1 MSLKEMRETA
11 IEYGYIL
18 SPHAEAINNALEANR
33 QSYGARYCPCRVDKT
48 TDNICPCKPFR
59 ENGDC
64 VCKLYLPQELPFVQ
78 LVHITPNSTELMCE
92 VVGGCYQNK
101 IGPKTLEKIIKS
113 GHLSVLEHAHATFR
127 LRVSTAVLAQ
137 ITRHRHFSFMVQSSR
152 GCKLTDV
159 MIPEGVKD
167 VEVFTE
173 RVQRQMSE
181 YNDALLRGESFEDAA
196 YLLPKAAVVEVYIT
210 GNLRTFYEFLPKR
223 LCGRANKEIRVVAEK
238 IADILDVVQPLA
250 SNDKNCNTCTEVF
263 GCSFSK

>member
-1 MSLKEMRETA
+1 
-11 IEYGYIL
+11 
-18 SPHAEAINNALEANR
+18 
-33 QSYGARYCPCRVDKT
+33 
-48 TDNICPCKPFR
+48 
-59 ENGDC
+59 
-64 VCKLYLPQELPFVQ
+64 
-78 LVHITPNSTELMCE
+78 MCE
-92 VVGGCYQNK
+92 VVSGCYQNK

-137 ITRHRHFSFMVQSSR
+137 ITRHRHFSFMVLSSR

-250 SNDKNCNTCTEVF
+250 SNDKDCNTCNEQF